1 MRSIFRKNIFPGILF
16 FFVLLTFCG
25 CAGKAE
31 AEEDAKPADGVYTI
45 FYTNMEA
52 NQLVR
57 HKYTPA
63 SENFDGIL
71 RELLDAFCT
80 PDTEDVQTALPA
92 GVRINQTAVGIS
104 EIIVDF
110 SSEYLSLGTVPE
122 VLLRAGLVKTLLQ
135 LPGVG
140 SIRFTVDGQ
149 ALTVGGEEVG
159 PMNEDTFIVPT
170 AGAINSYR
178 YLEIPLYFSS
188 PDGSM
193 VLKELRNAYYSSNLI
208 TERLV
213 MEQIIRGPQSEGM
226 LPVTDTDV
234 IVRSVDIADGV
245 CTVDFSAAIEDLP
258 APDSPVQP
266 ETTIYAFVNAVC
278 DACEDQ
284 GVSGVRILIDG
295 KSGGRFRGQVNLDQI
310 FTRNAEIIGEPVSA
324 AALSNVVVEN
334 NEPALL
340 PEENEQA
347 LGEAESTAA
356 SAGPAEGQEQADAPG
371 TESRTGE
378 MTPQNTDTAQAA
390 DAQGAEADVQSG
402 ETLPLDLVSPA
413 AGEQQP
419 AAAADIQEQPLPD
432 LSLDPAAAEAQ
443 TAAPQAA
450 PEENPASSQ

>member
-63 SENFDGIL
+63 SE
-71 RELLDAFCT
+71 
-80 PDTEDVQTALPA
+80 TALPA

-178 YLEIPLYFSS
+178 Y
-188 PDGSM
+188 
-193 VLKELRNAYYSSNLI
+193 YSSNLI

-278 DACEDQ
+278 DA
-284 GVSGVRILIDG
+284 
-295 KSGGRFRGQVNLDQI
+295 
-310 FTRNAEIIGEPVSA
+310 
-324 AALSNVVVEN
+324 
-334 NEPALL
+334 
-340 PEENEQA
+340 
-347 LGEAESTAA
+347 
-356 SAGPAEGQEQADAPG
+356 
-371 TESRTGE
+371 
-378 MTPQNTDTAQAA
+378 
-390 DAQGAEADVQSG
+390 
-402 ETLPLDLVSPA
+402 
-413 AGEQQP
+413 
-419 AAAADIQEQPLPD
+419 
-432 LSLDPAAAEAQ
+432 
-443 TAAPQAA
+443 
-450 PEENPASSQ
+450 